1 MVKQSNERNLVFPV
15 LGLTSNF
22 LTQKMEW
29 GFVTSLL
36 NLLFSFFIYN
46 VSLTAVL
53 YSGYV
58 KAEIWTSSID
68 FMSLKKIAAV
78 TLIPYVTW
86 LLTQN
91 FKHFL
96 KSLQK
101 LILSYNSCFDFT
113 FKYDDQST

>member
-53 YSGYV
+53 YFGYA

-68 FMSLKKIAAV
+68 FMSLKKNCCCNFDTICNMV
-78 TLIPYVTW
+78 TYTEF
-86 LLTQN
+86 QA
-91 FKHFL
+91 FL
-96 KSLQK
+96 KIITK
-101 LILSYNSCFDFT
+101 VDFVI
-113 FKYDDQST
+113 